1 MADPK
6 HPTLCGK
13 SQLRTLFHYYIHSHN
28 SHTST
33 YLQFSHAD
41 TAHVNQV
48 NKSTGVTTAASFGVS
63 TMSDEDVIVISDS
76 ESETETVC
84 DEIQNYYFL
93 WADDDGDLVDASMD
107 IRYDLEWASGGW
119 LDYTWNEELMELFGE
134 FEDGNWVGEI
144 DVLEGPDN
152 VIENIIPRGD
162 TSSPP
167 SLKQLTHTALLSV
180 VDTYVFNMHEECR
193 SES

>member
-1 MADPK
+1 
-6 HPTLCGK
+6 
-13 SQLRTLFHYYIHSHN
+13 
-28 SHTST
+28 
-33 YLQFSHAD
+33 
-41 TAHVNQV
+41 
-48 NKSTGVTTAASFGVS
+48 VTTAASFGVS

-76 ESETETVC
+76 ESDTETVC
-84 DEIQNYYFL
+84 DEIENYYSL
-93 WADDDGDLVDASMD
+93 GADDDGDLVDASMD

-144 DVLEGPDN
+144 DVLEGPDD

-180 VDTYVFNMHEECR
+180 ADTYVFNMHEECR
-193 SES
+193 SECCPLKEAFPTMSKPQHWQWHYAELRAMFNGLVEDHTFPPPLATVSSLH